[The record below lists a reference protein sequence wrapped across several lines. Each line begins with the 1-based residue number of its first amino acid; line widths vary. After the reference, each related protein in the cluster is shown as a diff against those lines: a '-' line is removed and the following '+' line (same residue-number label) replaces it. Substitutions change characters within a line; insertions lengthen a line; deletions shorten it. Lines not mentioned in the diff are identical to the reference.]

1 MIEYRQSPSRVDIG
15 GCQSRR
21 ADRVAFFTIRIA
33 VQEPLGVV
41 NVKPCRPADVKRF
54 VSDRRALFERRAG
67 IGEQHPP
74 LL

>member
-1 MIEYRQSPSRVDIG
+1 MSVATRRQ
-15 GCQSRR
+15 
-21 ADRVAFFTIRIA
+21 AAFFTIRIA
-33 VQEPLGVV
+33 VPHDELEPLGVV
-41 NVKPCRPADVKRF
+41 NVKPCRPADVKRL